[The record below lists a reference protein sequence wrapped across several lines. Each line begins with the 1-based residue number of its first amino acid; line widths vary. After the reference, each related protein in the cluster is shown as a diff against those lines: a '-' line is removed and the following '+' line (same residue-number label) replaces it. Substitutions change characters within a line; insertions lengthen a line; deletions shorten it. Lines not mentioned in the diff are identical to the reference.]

1 MYSNEDYLIQ
11 LLTEAGH
18 LLPDQVNNVRAKLG
32 DDEIIPHLIDTGVL
46 AESTIVEV
54 SAANLGTHVVDL
66 KSAYIDP
73 AFASYLSLEH
83 CRGFHAIPFADD
95 GSCVSV
101 ALADV
106 LNLEAHDS
114 IPFIMQRECQF
125 YAAPG
130 KDIEDAWGQIFG
142 DEVGNADAE
151 VGNAD
156 AEEMVVVGD
165 DHSDGADAPVITE
178 AVGLEANQ
186 LATPPSLS
194 PEDPEKQPEKR
205 SLAKRCEF
213 GVWLLCLPF
222 IWYISFNLGLKSW
235 QSCLL
240 ALGVVNAVLYALKE
254 FERGR

>member
-66 KSAYIDP
+66 KSGYIDP
-73 AFASYLSLEH
+73 AFASYLSLAD
-83 CRGFHAIPFADD
+83 CRRFRAVPFADD
-95 GSCVSV
+95 GSYVSV

-106 LNLEAHDS
+106 LDLDAQDA
-114 IPFIMQRECQF
+114 IPLVIQRECQF

-130 KDIEDAWGQIFG
+130 KAIEGAWEQIFG
-142 DEVGNADAE
+142 DEVGNAE
-151 VGNAD
+151 
-156 AEEMVVVGD
+156 AEELVVVGD
-165 DHSDGADAPVITE
+165 VPSDGADAPVITE

-213 GVWLLCLPF
+213 GVILLCLPPVG
-222 IWYISFNLGLKSW
+222 YISFNLGLKPW

-240 ALGVVNAVLYALKE
+240 AGVVINAILYALKE

>member
-32 DDEIIPHLIDTGVL
+32 DDAIIPHLIDTGVL
-46 AESTIVEV
+46 AESTIIEV

-66 KSAYIDP
+66 KSAYIDS

-83 CRGFHAIPFADD
+83 CRGFHATPFADD

-106 LNLEAHDS
+106 LNLDAHDS
-114 IPFIMQRECQF
+114 IPFIMQRECHF

-151 VGNAD
+151 
-156 AEEMVVVGD
+156 EMVVVGD
-165 DHSDGADAPVITE
+165 AHSDGADAPVITE
-178 AVGLEANQ
+178 ADGLEANR

-213 GVWLLCLPF
+213 GVIFLCLLLH
-222 IWYISFNLGLKSW
+222 WHTTFNLRWEHW

-240 ALGVVNAVLYALKE
+240 TVGLIQAVLYALKE